1 MKNNLIHK
9 IRFFFSKKQEPYFS
23 LKKLLGFAPKNIGVY
38 KLALIHKSAAMR
50 ENSGKMINN
59 ERLEFLGD
67 SVLSTV
73 TADVLYNKYPQK
85 KEGELTNI
93 RSRIVQ
99 RASLDALALAIGLDK
114 MMTINRRST
123 KNYGKV
129 HINGNA
135 FEALMGA
142 VYEDRGY
149 GYCKRFFLKLVSDGF
164 INIEQAARKDINF
177 KSKLIE
183 WSQHSK
189 YKFEFSI
196 DDTKFIRESNT
207 TIFTSSVNIEGI
219 TVSSGKGLS
228 KRESQQEA
236 AMYALKKIKN
246 PKVLE
251 TIEQAYKARIE
262 SESNEQPTDTTS
274 EQTDI

>member
-1 MKNNLIHK
+1 MKNNLIQK

-23 LKKLLGFAPKNIGVY
+23 LKKLLGFAPKNIGIY

-50 ENSGKMINN
+50 ENSGKMLNN

-73 TADVLYNKYPQK
+73 TADVLYNKYPLK

-114 MMTINRRST
+114 LMTMNRRST
-123 KNYGKV
+123 RNYGKV

-149 GYCKRFFLKLVSDGF
+149 EYCKRFFLRLVAEGYID
-164 INIEQAARKDINF
+164 IEQAARKDINF

-183 WSQHSK
+183 WAQREK
-189 YKFEFSI
+189 YKFDFVTE
-196 DDTKFIRESNT
+196 DTKFIRETNT
-207 TIFTSSVNIEGI
+207 TIFTSSVIIEGI
-219 TVSSGKGLS
+219 SVSNGTGSS
-228 KRESQQEA
+228 KRESQQDA
-236 AMYALKKIKN
+236 ARHALKKIKE
-246 PKVLE
+246 PKTSE
-251 TIEQAYKARIE
+251 TIAQARNARIE
-262 SESNEQPTDTTS
+262 AETNEHSDTTS
-274 EQTDI
+274 EQVDI

>member
-1 MKNNLIHK
+1 MKNNLIQK

-23 LKKLLGFAPKNIGVY
+23 LKKLLGFSPNNIRIY
-38 KLALIHKSAAMR
+38 KLALLHKSAAVR
-50 ENSGKMINN
+50 ENSGKLLNN

-73 TADVLYNKYPQK
+73 TADVLYNKYPLK

-99 RASLDALALAIGLDK
+99 RATLDTLALAIGLDK
-114 MMTINRRST
+114 LMTMNRRST

-149 GYCKRFFLKLVSDGF
+149 EYCKRFFLKLVAEGF

-183 WSQHSK
+183 WAQREK
-189 YKFEFSI
+189 YRFEFI
-196 DDTKFIRESNT
+196 TEDTKFIRETNT
-207 TIFTSSVNIEGI
+207 TIFTSSVTIEGVNI
-219 TVSSGKGLS
+219 SDGTGSS
-228 KRESQQEA
+228 KRESQQDA
-236 AMYALKKIKN
+236 ARHALKKIKE
-246 PKVLE
+246 PKTLE
-251 TIEQAYKARIE
+251 TIAQARKIRIE
-262 SESNEQPTDTTS
+262 AETNEQRDTTS

>member
-1 MKNNLIHK
+1 MKNNLIQK

-23 LKKLLGFAPKNIGVY
+23 LKKLLGFAPKNIGIY
-38 KLALIHKSAAMR
+38 KLALLHKSAAVR
-50 ENSGKMINN
+50 ANSGKMLNN

-85 KEGELTNI
+85 TEGELTNI

-99 RASLDALALAIGLDK
+99 RASLDPLALAIGLDK
-114 MMTINRRST
+114 MMTMNRRST
-123 KNYGKV
+123 RNYGKV

-142 VYEDRGY
+142 IYEDRGY
-149 GYCKRFFLKLVSDGF
+149 EYCKRFFKKLEADGF

-183 WSQHSK
+183 WAQRKK
-189 YKFEFSI
+189 YTFEFNTENSQ
-196 DDTKFIRESNT
+196 FIRETNT
-207 TIFTSSVNIEGI
+207 TIFTSSVVIEGVTI
-219 TVSSGKGLS
+219 STGSGSS
-228 KRESQQEA
+228 KRESQQDA
-236 AMYALKKIKN
+236 ARHALKKIKE
-246 PKVLE
+246 PKMSE
-251 TIEQAYKARIE
+251 AIAQARNARIE
-262 SESNEQPTDTTS
+262 AETNEQSDTTS
-274 EQTDI
+274 EQVDI